1 MIKEFSDPE
10 NDGVGVDIIRASSD
24 GNMIAADFWWAAGD
38 YTGHRPVILDVKSN
52 AVTLLPLDDRIL
64 KQLPSCDY
72 FEEFIGVTNAREAI
86 IRVPKSA
93 YVETGCPSQGKW
105 LFNLHSGIVRR
116 MQ

>member
-10 NDGVGVDIIRASSD
+10 SDGVGVDIVGASSD

-38 YTGHRPVILDVKSN
+38 YTGHRPVILKVKSN
-52 AVTLLPLDDRIL
+52 SVILLPLDDRIL

-72 FEEFIGVTNAREAI
+72 FEEFIGATNDGEAI
-86 IRVPKSA
+86 IHVPKSQ
-93 YVETGCPSQGKW
+93 YVRTGCPSQGKW

-116 MQ
+116 MK